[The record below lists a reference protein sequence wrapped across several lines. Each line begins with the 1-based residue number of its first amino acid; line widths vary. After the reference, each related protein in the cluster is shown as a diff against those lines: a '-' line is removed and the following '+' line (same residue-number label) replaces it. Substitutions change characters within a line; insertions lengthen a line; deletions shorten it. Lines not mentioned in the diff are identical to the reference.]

1 MEDLESKIPLLPF
14 NILIRA
20 KKNSIVRTG
29 HIVHVEDPQFVCEY
43 SANKAPE
50 KHNGLL
56 LYFEEYNLYLF
67 DWGLVDG
74 SRLKVEYSELFSKM
88 LEAARVLDRTLFLKF
103 PDDKS

>member
-1 MEDLESKIPLLPF
+1 MEDQESKIPPLPF

-29 HIVHVEDPQFVCEY
+29 HIVHVENPQFVCEF

-50 KHNGLL
+50 KYNGLL
-56 LYFEEYNLYLF
+56 LHFEKYNLYLF
-67 DWGLVDG
+67 DLGLVDG

-88 LEAARVLDRTLFLKF
+88 VEAARVLERTLFLKW
-103 PDDKS
+103 